1 MPIPDYQ
8 ALMLPVL
15 RLAGDREDHR
25 FREAV
30 ETLADEFA
38 LTDAERNE
46 LLPSGSQFVFASR
59 VGWARTYLKQ
69 AGLLEAPRRGYFA
82 ITERG
87 QDLLAEH
94 PEQIDTKLLERYPAF
109 MDFKSRRRDRSGDG
123 KHVTAKENGLPAD
136 QSPDDALASAY
147 QKLRYDLEAALLQQ
161 VKDLSPSFF
170 ERLVVDLL
178 VQMGYGGSREDAG
191 QAIGRG
197 GDGGID
203 GIINEDRL
211 GLDVIYLQAKR
222 WEGTVG
228 RPEIQKF
235 AGALQG
241 QRARKGVFITTSSFS
256 KEAKEYAAFID
267 TRIVLVDGERMARL
281 MVDHGVGVSTIGTY
295 DVKKIDTDYFTDE

>member
-1 MPIPDYQ
+1 
-8 ALMLPVL
+8 
-15 RLAGDREDHR
+15 
-25 FREAV
+25 
-30 ETLADEFA
+30 
-38 LTDAERNE
+38 
-46 LLPSGSQFVFASR
+46 
-59 VGWARTYLKQ
+59 ARTYLKQ
-69 AGLLEAPRRGYFA
+69 AGLLDAPRRGYFA
-82 ITERG
+82 ITEDG
-87 QDLLAEH
+87 QSLLAEH

-109 MDFKSRRRDRSGDG
+109 MDFKNRRRDRSGNENR
-123 KHVTAKENGLPAD
+123 TATSENGLPND

-147 QKLRYDLEAALLQQ
+147 QKLRSDLEAALLQQ

-178 VQMGYGGSREDAG
+178 VNMGYGGSREDAG

-241 QRARKGVFITTSSFS
+241 QRARKGVFITTSNFS
-256 KEAKEYAAFID
+256 KEAKEYADFID

-281 MVDHGVGVSTIGTY
+281 MVDHNVGVSTVGTY

>member
-1 MPIPDYQ
+1 MAIPDYQ
-8 ALMLPVL
+8 TLMLPVL
-15 RLAGDREDHR
+15 RLAADGKEHR
-25 FREAV
+25 FRDAV
-30 ETLADEFA
+30 EVLADAFD
-38 LTDAERNE
+38 LTDEERNV
-46 LLPSGSQFVFASR
+46 LLPSGTQLVFASR

-87 QDLLAEH
+87 RGLLAER
-94 PEQIDTKLLERYPAF
+94 PARIDTKLLERYPEF
-109 MDFKSRRRDRSGDG
+109 MEFKSRKRDRSESG
-123 KHVTAKENGLPAD
+123 KDVAAD
-136 QSPDDALASAY
+136 QDETPDDALARAY
-147 QKLRYDLEAALLQQ
+147 QKLRSDLEVRLLQQ
-161 VKDLSPSFF
+161 VKELSPSFF

-178 VQMGYGGSREDAG
+178 VKMGYGGSREDAG
-191 QAIGRG
+191 HAIGRG
-197 GDGGID
+197 GDGGVD

-256 KEAKEYAAFID
+256 REAEDYAAFID
-267 TRIVLVDGERMARL
+267 TRIVLIDGERMARL
-281 MVDHGVGVSTIGTY
+281 MADHGVGVSTVG
-295 DVKKIDTDYFTDE
+295 TDYFTDE